1 MLDHTDVFAVMLA
14 SDITSPNELEFA
26 MKPSIVLYKS
36 IPDDLHQRLAQ
47 HFTVNSF
54 EGLTPDN
61 QPELLSA
68 LAHAQGLIGSGGKID
83 SAFLQLAPRLRV
95 ASTISVG
102 YDNFDVEALNQRGV
116 ALMHTPTVLTETVA
130 DTMMALML
138 STARRVVE
146 LAERV
151 KAGEWQ
157 ESITDDWYGVDV
169 HHKTIGILG
178 MGRIGMALAQRA
190 HFGFSMPVLY
200 TSRRP
205 HEEAETR
212 FGARRC
218 DLDTLLA
225 EVDFLC
231 ITLPMT
237 EQTYHMIGRE
247 QLAKMKSS
255 AILINAGRG
264 PVVDEQALIAALQDG
279 TLYGA
284 GLDVFEQEP
293 LPVDSPLLALRNV
306 VAVPHI
312 GSATHETRYNM
323 AACAVD
329 NLIAALTGTVK
340 ENCVNP
346 QVLQQA

>member
-1 MLDHTDVFAVMLA
+1 
-14 SDITSPNELEFA
+14 
-26 MKPSIVLYKS
+26 
-36 IPDDLHQRLAQ
+36 
-47 HFTVNSF
+47 
-54 EGLTPDN
+54 
-61 QPELLSA
+61 
-68 LAHAQGLIGSGGKID
+68 
-83 SAFLQLAPRLRV
+83 
-95 ASTISVG
+95 
-102 YDNFDVEALNQRGV
+102 
-116 ALMHTPTVLTETVA
+116 MHTPTVLTETVA
-130 DTMMALML
+130 DTMMALVL
-138 STARRVVE
+138 SSARRVVE

-157 ESITDDWYGVDV
+157 DSIGDDWFGVDV

-205 HEEAETR
+205 HEEAEKC

-218 DLDTLLA
+218 SLDTLLA

-264 PVVDEQALIAALQDG
+264 PVVDEQALVAALQDG
-279 TLYGA
+279 TIHAA

-293 LPVDSPLLALRNV
+293 LPVDSPLLKLPNV

-329 NLIAALTGTVK
+329 NLIAALTGTVT